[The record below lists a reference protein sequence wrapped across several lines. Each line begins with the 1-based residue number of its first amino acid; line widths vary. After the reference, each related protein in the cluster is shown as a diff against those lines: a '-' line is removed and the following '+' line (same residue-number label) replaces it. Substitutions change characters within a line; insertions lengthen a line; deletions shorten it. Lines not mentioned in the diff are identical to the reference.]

1 MASSD
6 TGSTPESLN
15 KSHVDILLTIPDGWM
30 LRECQSY
37 QDELVAC
44 KSFKGKF
51 RQIYID
57 GETKDCTQWKEN
69 NDDCKLWTNNA
80 DVDAAKRIIAREKER
95 IVERMRGHYENDVWE
110 KRTEPPSKE
119 EWCAPLPQYMVDKQ
133 EKSYLALWQKNQQE
147 RDEKR
152 IAEMNAMDRQ
162 ATLINSAPSCNIL

>member
-1 MASSD
+1 MVV
-6 TGSTPESLN
+6 LWHNN
-15 KSHVDILLTIPDGWM
+15 KILRYLF
-30 LRECQSY
+30 LQ
-37 QDELVAC
+37 
-44 KSFKGKF
+44 
-51 RQIYID
+51 
-57 GETKDCTQWKEN
+57 
-69 NDDCKLWTNNA
+69 LWTNNA